1 MVTAIFPAAGQSRR
15 MKSILNSVTNKNFL
29 EFEGLSILIRTL
41 LTFSQSKEIDNL
53 IVAAAGDEISTV
65 KEILAG
71 VEGLKPFQIVE
82 GGSERQ
88 YSIANAL
95 KSLPDN
101 CDVVL
106 VHDAARPLITV
117 ETIEEVVNAA
127 RTYGGAI
134 AAVPEKNTIKV
145 IDDDGF
151 VVDTPPR
158 AKLVSVQTPQGFR
171 REIIV
176 KAYEQAERD
185 NFLGTDDSSL
195 VERLGC
201 KVKIVKSDY
210 KNIKITTPED
220 ILIAEAFL
228 RSDR

>member
-1 MVTAIFPAAGQSRR
+1 MATAIFPAAGQSRR
-15 MKSILNSVTNKNFL
+15 MHSSINKNFL
-29 EFEGLSILIRTL
+29 ELDGQPILVHTL
-41 LTFSQSKEIDNL
+41 LKFSRSDMIDKL
-53 IVAAAGDEISTV
+53 IIAAAIDEV
-65 KEILAG
+65 ELVEEMLNCA
-71 VEGLKPFQIVE
+71 EGLKPFQVVV

-95 KSLPDN
+95 KVVSDD

-106 VHDAARPLITV
+106 VHDAARPLVSLNTV
-117 ETIEEVVNAA
+117 EEVVETA

-134 AAVPEKNTIKV
+134 AAMPEKNTIKV

-158 AKLVSVQTPQGFR
+158 SKLVSVQTPQGFR
-171 REIIV
+171 RDIIL

-195 VERLGC
+195 VERLGY

-220 ILIAEAFL
+220 ILIAKAFL
-228 RSDR
+228 RSDH